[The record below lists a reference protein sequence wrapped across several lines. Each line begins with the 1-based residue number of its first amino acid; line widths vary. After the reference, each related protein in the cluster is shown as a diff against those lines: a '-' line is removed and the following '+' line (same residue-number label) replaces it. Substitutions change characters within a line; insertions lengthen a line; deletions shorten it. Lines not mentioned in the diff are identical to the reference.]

1 MKLKVIDAVR
11 FQLPLFRL
19 VTWADLDS
27 QGTYREV
34 VCELLP
40 LCAMCYVLLPL
51 SAAPPPSRT
60 NPYNLMPSL
69 PYTANNLPTITLCF
83 SKKKEPDKTLK
94 NMRHTQHSS
103 SRQTLHQMTSSTTPL
118 KS

>member
-1 MKLKVIDAVR
+1 MKLEVIDAVR

-19 VTWADLDS
+19 VTWADLDR

-40 LCAMCYVLLPL
+40 LCGMCYVLLPL
-51 SAAPPPSRT
+51 SAAPPLSRT

-83 SKKKEPDKTLK
+83 SKKKNQTKLLRTCDTQSILLAGKPCAKRPPDP
-94 NMRHTQHSS
+94 
-103 SRQTLHQMTSSTTPL
+103 PL
-118 KS
+118 

>member
-83 SKKKEPDKTLK
+83 SKKKEPDKTFK
-94 NMRHTQHSS
+94 NMRHTQHPSS
-103 SRQTLHQMTSSTTPL
+103 YTKRLPAPPL
-118 KS
+118 